1 LLGHST
7 LWLLE
12 IFLLTKESSLG
23 VLALDSKSS
32 LIIVS
37 FEFMKE
43 KDIKKI
49 LTKTVEDY
57 NSISS
62 KYSSVRSQGWKEL
75 SFLFDSVSY
84 KEKVLDLGC
93 GNGRFYEDFISKGAN
108 YFGVDPSVE
117 MIKICK
123 DSYPQGDFRVA
134 YGNELPFEEEYF
146 DKIFSIAVLHH
157 IPSISS
163 RKEFL
168 KEARRVLKKNGL
180 IFLTVWDLKE
190 KAGGKKNVMIPWY
203 GSKGTYFH
211 CFNLKELIQ
220 LVEES
225 GFEVIKSGEILV
237 GKKPYS
243 NFYIIAR
250 K

>member
-1 LLGHST
+1 M
-7 LWLLE
+7 WLLE

-23 VLALDSKSS
+23 VLAVDSKSS
-32 LIIVS
+32 FIIVS
-37 FEFMKE
+37 FEFMEE

-57 NSISS
+57 NSISD

-75 SFLFDSVSY
+75 SFLFDSIFSQ
-84 KEKVLDLGC
+84 EKVLDLGC
-93 GNGRFYEDFISKGAN
+93 GNGRFYKDFVSKGAN

-123 DSYPQGDFRVA
+123 NNYPQGDFRVA
-134 YGNELPFEEEYF
+134 YGNELPFKEEYF

-157 IPSISS
+157 IPSIFS

-168 KEARRVLKKNGL
+168 KEIKRVLKKNGL
-180 IFLTVWDLKE
+180 IVLTVWDLKE
-190 KAGGKKNVMIPWY
+190 KAEGKEDVMIPWY
-203 GSKGTYFH
+203 GSEGTYFH

-220 LVEES
+220 LVKDS

-243 NFYIIAR
+243 NLYIIG
-250 K
+250 KK